1 MQRIV
6 KLSLTLVLGI
16 ILAVSLIGLTG
27 CNLQNQKNP
36 GITVKNQGT
45 TPALDRDFTIEK
57 TTLIDIP
64 EVTVVADSAT
74 FQNDNLSIQLTLT
87 NKTGKPLSVCSG
99 TNGFSANYINNYMVN
114 SGYLV
119 ADLEPNE
126 TVTKD
131 VTINAQ
137 ELQLCGIREIGVIG
151 LGLLVKNNKTS
162 SPVNFD
168 QIAQQVAAIKTNK
181 YDSVDLDTNTYPE
194 AIKDAA
200 LLGRIGATM
209 VSFNGEGGFDQNGIS
224 IESVAL
230 IKNTE
235 GELTVMLE
243 IKNGTDKLI
252 GAIAGDISIDGEMI
266 YESRWSTAIIDA
278 GKTGFLS
285 INLDDVVS
293 MKRMLDD
300 NDDDLKLETISQT
313 GIEFSAVDTRSNTI
327 ISPVELEFSF

>member
-6 KLSLTLVLGI
+6 KLSLALVFGV

-27 CNLQNQKNP
+27 CSSQNQKNP

-74 FQNDNLSIQLTLT
+74 FQNDNLSIHLTLT
-87 NKTGKPLSVCSG
+87 NKTSKPLSVCSG

-194 AIKDAA
+194 AINDAT

-209 VSFNGEGGFDQNGIS
+209 VSFNGEGGFDQNDIS

-252 GAIAGDISIDGEMI
+252 GAIAGDISIGGEI
-266 YESRWSTAIIDA
+266 VYEGRWTSAIIDA

-285 INLDDVVS
+285 INLDDVVN

-300 NDDDLKLETISQT
+300 NDDDSKLETISQT
-313 GIEFSAVDTRSNTI
+313 GIEFSVVDARSNTI

>member
-6 KLSLTLVLGI
+6 KLPIVLIFG
-16 ILAVSLIGLTG
+16 LMLSVSLIGLTG
-27 CNLQNQKNP
+27 CGSQDQKSS
-36 GITVKNQGT
+36 GITVKDQGAI
-45 TPALDRDFTIEK
+45 PALDHDFTIEK

-64 EVTVVADSAT
+64 EVTVVADSAS

-87 NKTGKPLSVCSG
+87 NKTSKPLSVCSG

-126 TVTKD
+126 TITKD

-168 QIAQQVAAIKTNK
+168 QITQQVVAIKTNK
-181 YDSVDLDTNTYPE
+181 YESVDLGANTYPE
-194 AIKDAA
+194 AINDAA
-200 LLGRIGATM
+200 LLELIGATM
-209 VSFNGEGGFDQNGIS
+209 VSFNDEGGFDQNGIS

-230 IKNTE
+230 IKNAE
-235 GELTVMLE
+235 EELTVMLE

-252 GAIAGDISIDGEMI
+252 GAIADDISIDSEMV
-266 YESRWSTAIIDA
+266 YESRWTTAIIDA

-300 NDDDLKLETISQT
+300 NDDDSKLETISQA
-313 GIEFSAVDTRSNTI
+313 GIEFSVVDAKSNTI